1 MRKVA
6 LIGFAESYADAP
18 FHDASV
24 EVWGLN
30 ELHRYLPRWNRWFE
44 LHRRENFEIR
54 GDRQQEQHV
63 AWLRQQVPVGQFG
76 HRPVYMREIFE
87 DIPAAVRYPLEAM
100 TAKFFGRT
108 GEGAYFTS
116 TIGFMLAMAIA
127 EGRDD
132 QFRPIDEDSAFGWIG
147 LYGIDLASNVEYA
160 DQRPNA
166 EYFIGLARG
175 LGITIEIA
183 KRSALLKS
191 DHVYGFENRDEMD
204 GVNGVT
210 FLQKRLA
217 EIEEQRNK
225 VICTLNTL
233 DGMRDEVD
241 YHLKRFEHHR
251 RGVQIPE
258 AAK

>member
-18 FHDASV
+18 FEDASV

-30 ELHRYLPRWNRWFE
+30 ELHRYLPRWDRWFE

-63 AWLRQQVPVGQFG
+63 AWLRQQPAVGAVG
-76 HRPVYMREIFE
+76 HRPIYMREIFP
-87 DIPAAVRYPLEAM
+87 DVPAGVRYPLEEM
-100 TAKFFGRT
+100 TTRFFGRT

-116 TIGFMLAMAIA
+116 SIGFMLAMAIA
-127 EGRDD
+127 AGRDAD
-132 QFRPIDEDSAFGWIG
+132 GRVIDEDAAYGWIG
-147 LYGIDLASNVEYA
+147 LYGIDLASHVEYA

-175 LGITIEIA
+175 LGIEVAIA

-191 DHVYGFENRDEMD
+191 DHVYGFENRDEME
-204 GVNGVT
+204 GVNGLG
-210 FLQKRLA
+210 FLNKRLI

-233 DGMRDEVD
+233 DGMKDEVA
-241 YHLKRFEHHR
+241 YHLQRFEHAR

-258 AAK
+258 ATK